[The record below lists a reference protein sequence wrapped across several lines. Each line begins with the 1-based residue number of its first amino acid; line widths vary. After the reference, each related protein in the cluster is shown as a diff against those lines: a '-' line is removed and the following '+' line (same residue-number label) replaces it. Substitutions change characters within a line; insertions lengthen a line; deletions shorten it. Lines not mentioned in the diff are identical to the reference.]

1 MKVKQT
7 KQIKY
12 RTIIDHGNG
21 EKISDTKIVEAS
33 YEFNFQKESYQFN
46 HPSFGRMAIE
56 VAGSKVYLKHGSSSL
71 EMIYDKRHPILYQTA
86 FGQMPLDVYL
96 KKLDRSSSHLHIVY
110 YLYDHSTILSK
121 CYLMIDEINPILS

>member
-33 YEFNFQKESYQFN
+33 YEFNFQKENAALFKN
-46 HPSFGRMAIE
+46 IK
-56 VAGSKVYLKHGSSSL
+56 SK
-71 EMIYDKRHPILYQTA
+71 
-86 FGQMPLDVYL
+86 
-96 KKLDRSSSHLHIVY
+96 
-110 YLYDHSTILSK
+110 
-121 CYLMIDEINPILS
+121 